1 MTRKIVNAVHH
12 KLIEYGT
19 SIHSANIYSMA
30 KRAVEK
36 AHIEEPM
43 YIDDYMELEELVC
56 KLERL
61 AQDNAPQ
68 IHLQTTLKDIADKMS
83 FLELI

>member
-1 MTRKIVNAVHH
+1 MTREIVNKVHH
-12 KLIEYGT
+12 KLIGYGA

-43 YIDDYMELEELVC
+43 YIDDYMELEEYVIT
-56 KLERL
+56 LERL
-61 AQDNAPQ
+61 IQDNAPQ
-68 IHLQTTLKDIADKMS
+68 MHIQAALKDISDKMS